1 MKTRQSLLL
10 TPILSLSLAIPM
22 SFAADGNKDEAPSN
36 DATLTR
42 EAPAEADANLEAA
55 FDFLPDVVAR
65 CNKMTISASDVRD
78 ALPPRLVMMMAN
90 GYTPEP
96 AQLKQVARQTVNQ
109 LINQELL
116 LETAIEAGFEPDRK
130 EAAKQVEELHKKVGD
145 DKFRAGLK
153 HQGVTRSD
161 LIQRIARHMAV
172 NQWIEENIMPA
183 INIDPQTVKQAYEKH
198 EDELRIPE
206 KKNVSHILVKVD
218 QDADKKTRKQARVKL
233 KKLATEIENGA
244 DFSEV
249 AKTHSDC
256 PSARDGGDLGEIS
269 RSETVKPFSDVAF
282 ALKEG
287 EISDIVETR
296 FGYHLIKA
304 GKKTPAHTPSFED
317 VRDKI
322 KQQMVQAKMDEKLSK
337 VVKKARQKADIKVF
351 LEKEI
356 DEAKK

>member
-1 MKTRQSLLL
+1 MHHSLLL
-10 TPILSLSLAIPM
+10 TPILSLSLAIPA
-22 SFAADGNKDEAPSN
+22 SFAADGSKEKTPPKDAALSQK
-36 DATLTR
+36 
-42 EAPAEADANLEAA
+42 APAATDASLEAA

-65 CNKMTISASDVRD
+65 CNEMTISDADVRD
-78 ALPPRLVMMMAN
+78 ALPPQLVMMMAQ

-116 LETAIEAGFEPDRK
+116 LATAIDAGFEPDR
-130 EAAKQVEELHKKVGD
+130 EAAAKQVEELHNKVGD
-145 DKFRAGLK
+145 AKFRAGLK
-153 HQGVTRSD
+153 HQGVTRKD
-161 LIQRIARHMAV
+161 FIQRIARQMAV

-183 INIDPQTVKQAYEKH
+183 IKIDPQTVKQTYEKH

-218 QDADKKTRKQARVKL
+218 QDAGKETRKQAREKL
-233 KKLATEIENGA
+233 TKLAAEIDKGA
-244 DFSEV
+244 DFAEV

-256 PSARDGGDLGEIS
+256 PSARDGGNLGEIS
-269 RSETVKPFSDVAF
+269 RSETVKPFSDAAF
-282 ALKEG
+282 ALEEG

-317 VRDKI
+317 MRDKI
-322 KQQMVQAKMDEKLSK
+322 KEQIVQTKLNEKLSK
-337 VVKKARQKADIKVF
+337 VVEKARQKADIKVF
-351 LEKEI
+351 LEKES